1 MNNRKLLLLFAL
13 LSLLVL
19 KGFAQAPPQGINYQA
34 VARNASGAELTNT
47 TLSVRISI
55 YSDAAA
61 TQLVFQE

>member
-1 MNNRKLLLLFAL
+1 MKRILSFLFL
-13 LSLLVL
+13 LSVTGL
-19 KGFAQAPPQGINYQA
+19 FAQAPPQGINYQA